1 MPAFLSKNKNQLNT
15 QQANSSRIVTKLR
28 WVVEA
33 INTFLKNSFKA
44 LRQVQNKSLPHTHED
59 YRIAGALINKYFR
72 RLFSDKSNDKQVI
85 KNMKDKL
92 HVDNELQKIVQNE
105 LNSKTKFD
113 KLDCSDISDF
123 LKLEVDEIIK
133 DITLGEFSLSY

>member
-59 YRIAGALINKYFR
+59 YRIAGALLNKYFTN
-72 RLFSDKSNDKQVI
+72 KSNDKQVI

-113 KLDCSDISDF
+113 KLD
-123 LKLEVDEIIK
+123 
-133 DITLGEFSLSY
+133 LSN